1 MHGVINLSP
10 DKGTCAMSVIGPEK
24 KHFEQVFAQLGSE
37 PVSRLDFVEFCRIMK
52 AFNAEKSDSQ
62 IAKQLLSEFAVL
74 SEKSQH
80 RLALH
85 SKFGDLYPRLL
96 STCDPSYLSVGGMIS
111 RALQSAVPGVKPSI
125 TVLQF
130 AESIMPEI
138 ADPRYAEK
146 AHAICKILSHI
157 FENDKTQDFVAQLK
171 VLTR

>member
-1 MHGVINLSP
+1 MIDLSP
-10 DKGTCAMSVIGPEK
+10 DEATCAMSVIGKEK
-24 KHFEQVFAQLGSE
+24 TNFEGVFGQLVSE
-37 PVSRLDFVEFCRIMK
+37 PVSRLDWVEFCRIMK
-52 AFNAEKSDSQ
+52 AFNAERSDSS
-62 IAKQLLSEFAVL
+62 IVERLLSELADL